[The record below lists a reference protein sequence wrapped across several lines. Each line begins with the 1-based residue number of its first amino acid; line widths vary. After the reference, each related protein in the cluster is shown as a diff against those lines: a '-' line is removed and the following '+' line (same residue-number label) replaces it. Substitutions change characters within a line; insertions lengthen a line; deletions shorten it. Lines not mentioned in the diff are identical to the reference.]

1 MHSFTSICLSALL
14 IVGLIPVPAMAA
26 PATASMGVVLHA
38 DRAKVG
44 NSQAVSGA
52 TVFDG
57 DRLETDPAGQLRVRI
72 GTSQAHLF
80 PRSSAIVRQSAGGFA
95 ADLTTGSVVL
105 SAADGETFSL
115 TANGALVRPGT
126 SQATVAEVLRVS
138 PNELLLSSRK
148 GTLEVTFDGEVTTL
162 EDGKSYRM
170 LIDPAD
176 AQGPQGSRP
185 AGRSRRRA
193 MYILLGAA
201 AAGTGIGIWRAV
213 VSPSAPE

>member
-1 MHSFTSICLSALL
+1 MHSSFFCWVTEWPMTRHCRSGSRAPSSRPKGMPCCARKIKGFPYWYLLDAPGTQKHTSLAPVPLTPPSPFSILDLESFYALMEVLMHSFTSIFLSALL

-80 PRSSAIVRQSAGGFA
+80 PRSSAIVR
-95 ADLTTGSVVL
+95 
-105 SAADGETFSL
+105 
-115 TANGALVRPGT
+115 
-126 SQATVAEVLRVS
+126 
-138 PNELLLSSRK
+138 
-148 GTLEVTFDGEVTTL
+148 
-162 EDGKSYRM
+162 
-170 LIDPAD
+170 
-176 AQGPQGSRP
+176 
-185 AGRSRRRA
+185 
-193 MYILLGAA
+193 
-201 AAGTGIGIWRAV
+201 
-213 VSPSAPE
+213 